1 MEIIFDKV
9 LKNKIKNLITTLCSG
24 ENEELIID
32 FPLSIGSYQTIEV
45 EEESDEIVLHMFDS
59 DFDYPFLFDDLS
71 AEDKLRVYQILKG
84 I

>member
-1 MEIIFDKV
+1 VEIIFDKV
-9 LKNKIKNLITTLCSG
+9 LKNKIKSIILELCSG

-32 FPLSIGSYQTIEV
+32 FPLTIGSYHTIEI
-45 EEESDEIVLHMFDS
+45 DDDDDIILHMFES

-71 AEDKLRVYQILKG
+71 SDDKLRVYQILKR